1 MTTKRKIGIAV
12 LTVAAAGMLFG
23 MVACSEAENLK
34 QPQALHIENEILY
47 WDEVENAEGYLVE
60 VNGEEYEAEENEF
73 SFIKIAVDP
82 QEYTFRVQA
91 YGPLYGE
98 YGNSAWSEE
107 VSYTPQIATGWS
119 VRQTADGS
127 GTEVY
132 VEDPAQVQGKVVI
145 PATYGGVPV
154 TNIAE
159 NAFKDCAGL
168 TSVVMSDN
176 IRYIGKLAF
185 YKCPSLKSVY
195 CSDMAE
201 LAENIFSECE
211 SLEQVHL
218 PETLK
223 KMPVRTFYMCYSLQE
238 ITLPEGLEEMSNSSF
253 LHCTALRELNVPAS
267 VTSIRA
273 PVILGCSGLEKL
285 TVEEGNPVYR
295 SEGNCIL
302 TIDGEEVIAGCEAS
316 EIPQGTKRIGEK
328 AFYSTT
334 LTQLYLPEGIE
345 EIGEEAFLYSALTS
359 VEFPKTLKRVGSRAY
374 YYSEDLKEIDLP
386 YGLEIIEDGAFQ
398 KTDLVCVTIPY
409 SVREIQSKAFYE
421 ILNLLVTLPGS
432 VGKIGSKAFCRA
444 TIYTSA
450 DKTVPEGWYQAD
462 PQLQSLNIDWDW
474 RYVCNVVYG
483 CIFGNEDGFPYV
495 QRTNVMER
503 VFLDSGIMAGVTNL
517 EFDALSEYGQ
527 EIIVP
532 YREGYTF
539 KGWAT
544 EENGEIVI
552 GYELFTYKNMYG
564 EVLLEYYSTF
574 PLSTLIA
581 LEDGLMYYPIWEKN
595 N

>member
-12 LTVAAAGMLFG
+12 LTMAAAGMLFG
-23 MVACSEAENLK
+23 MTACSEAEKLNR
-34 QPQALHIENEILY
+34 PQALHIENEILY

-91 YGPLYGE
+91 YGDLYGE

-223 KMPVRTFYMCYSLQE
+223 KMKTRTFYMCYSLQE

-267 VTSIRA
+267 VTSIKA

-345 EIGEEAFLYSALTS
+345 EIGQEAFRSSDLTS
-359 VEFPKTLKRVGSRAY
+359 VKFPKTLKRIGNRAY
-374 YYSEDLKEIDLP
+374 YYSEQLKEIDLP
-386 YGLEIIEDGAFQ
+386 YGLEIIEVGAFQ
-398 KTDLVCVTIPY
+398 KTGLLRVAIPY
-409 SVREIQSKAFYE
+409 SVREIRAQAFYE
-421 ILNLLVTLPGS
+421 TMGMLVTLPGS
-432 VGKIGSKAFCRA
+432 VEKVGSKAFYRA
-444 TIYTSA
+444 TIYTPA
-450 DKTVPEGWYQAD
+450 DRIVPEGWFQE
-462 PQLQSLNIDWDW
+462 QSSGLHIEREWNYI
-474 RYVCNVVYG
+474 CNVVYRCTLG
-483 CIFGNEDGFPYV
+483 DENGIPYV
-495 QRTNVMER
+495 QRTGTLER
-503 VFLDSGIMAGVTNL
+503 AFADVDEHIVGLANFSY
-517 EFDALSEYGQ
+517 DANAYYGH
-527 EIIVP
+527 EIRIP

-544 EENGEIVI
+544 EENGEIVL
-552 GYELFTYKNMYG
+552 GYELYTYKNIYG
-564 EVLLEYYSTF
+564 EVLLEYYSTL
-574 PLSTLIA
+574 PLTTLMALDENIA
-581 LEDGLMYYPIWEKN
+581 FYAVWEKES
-595 N
+595 

>member
-1 MTTKRKIGIAV
+1 MIFDRHA
-12 LTVAAAGMLFG
+12 
-23 MVACSEAENLK
+23 NLK
-34 QPQALHIENEILY
+34 YKYGSRNF
-47 WDEVENAEGYLVE
+47 WCRGY
-60 VNGEEYEAEENEF
+60 Y
-73 SFIKIAVDP
+73 VD
-82 QEYTFRVQA
+82 
-91 YGPLYGE
+91 
-98 YGNSAWSEE
+98 
-107 VSYTPQIATGWS
+107 
-119 VRQTADGS
+119 
-127 GTEVY
+127 
-132 VEDPAQVQGKVVI
+132 
-145 PATYGGVPV
+145 
-154 TNIAE
+154 
-159 NAFKDCAGL
+159 
-168 TSVVMSDN
+168 
-176 IRYIGKLAF
+176 
-185 YKCPSLKSVY
+185 
-195 CSDMAE
+195 
-201 LAENIFSECE
+201 
-211 SLEQVHL
+211 
-218 PETLK
+218 
-223 KMPVRTFYMCYSLQE
+223 
-238 ITLPEGLEEMSNSSF
+238 
-253 LHCTALRELNVPAS
+253 
-267 VTSIRA
+267 
-273 PVILGCSGLEKL
+273 
-285 TVEEGNPVYR
+285 
-295 SEGNCIL
+295 
-302 TIDGEEVIAGCEAS
+302 
-316 EIPQGTKRIGEK
+316 
-328 AFYSTT
+328 T

>member
-1 MTTKRKIGIAV
+1 MTKKRKIGIAV
-12 LTVAAAGMLFG
+12 LTMAAAGMLFG
-23 MVACSEAENLK
+23 MVACSEAEKLNR
-34 QPQALHIENEILY
+34 PQALHIENEILY

-91 YGPLYGE
+91 YGDLYGD

-119 VRQTADGS
+119 VRQTEDGS

-176 IRYIGKLAF
+176 IRYIGKFAF

-201 LAENIFSECE
+201 FENHIFNECE

-223 KMPVRTFYMCYSLQE
+223 TMKIRTFYMCYSLQE
-238 ITLPEGLEEMSNSSF
+238 ITLPDGLEEMSNSSF
-253 LHCTALRELNVPAS
+253 VHCTALRELNIPAS

-334 LTQLYLPEGIE
+334 LTQLDLPEGIE
-345 EIGEEAFLYSALTS
+345 EIGQEAFRSSDLTS
-359 VEFPKTLKRVGSRAY
+359 VKFPKTLKRIGNRAY
-374 YYSEDLKEIDLP
+374 YYSEQLKEIDLP
-386 YGLEIIEDGAFQ
+386 YGLEIIEVGAFQ
-398 KTDLVCVTIPY
+398 KTGLLRVAIPY
-409 SVREIQSKAFYE
+409 SVREIRAQAFYE
-421 ILNLLVTLPGS
+421 TMGMLVTLPGS
-432 VGKIGSKAFCRA
+432 VEKVGSKAFYRA
-444 TIYTSA
+444 TIYTPA
-450 DKTVPEGWYQAD
+450 DRIVPEGWFQE
-462 PQLQSLNIDWDW
+462 QSSGLHIEREWNYI
-474 RYVCNVVYG
+474 CNVVYRCTLG
-483 CIFGNEDGFPYV
+483 DENGIPYV
-495 QRTNVMER
+495 QRTGTLER
-503 VFLDSGIMAGVTNL
+503 TFADVDEHIVGLANFSYG
-517 EFDALSEYGQ
+517 ALYYGH
-527 EIIVP
+527 EIRIP

-544 EENGEIVI
+544 EENGEIVL
-552 GYELFTYKNMYG
+552 GYELYTYKNKYG
-564 EVLLEYYSTF
+564 EVLLEYYSTL
-574 PLSTLIA
+574 PLTTLMA
-581 LEDGLMYYPIWEKN
+581 LEENIVFYAVWEKES
-595 N
+595 

>member
-1 MTTKRKIGIAV
+1 MTKKRKIGIAV
-12 LTVAAAGMLFG
+12 LTMAAAGMLFG
-23 MVACSEAENLK
+23 MVACSEAEKLNR
-34 QPQALHIENEILY
+34 PQALHIENEILY

-91 YGPLYGE
+91 YGDLYGE

-119 VRQTADGS
+119 VRQTEDGS

-267 VTSIRA
+267 VTSIKA

-334 LTQLYLPEGIE
+334 VTYFYGHYSKSISTQ
-345 EIGEEAFLYSALTS
+345 T
-359 VEFPKTLKRVGSRAY
+359 GS
-374 YYSEDLKEIDLP
+374 I
-386 YGLEIIEDGAFQ
+386 
-398 KTDLVCVTIPY
+398 
-409 SVREIQSKAFYE
+409 
-421 ILNLLVTLPGS
+421 
-432 VGKIGSKAFCRA
+432 
-444 TIYTSA
+444 
-450 DKTVPEGWYQAD
+450 
-462 PQLQSLNIDWDW
+462 
-474 RYVCNVVYG
+474 
-483 CIFGNEDGFPYV
+483 
-495 QRTNVMER
+495 
-503 VFLDSGIMAGVTNL
+503 
-517 EFDALSEYGQ
+517 
-527 EIIVP
+527 
-532 YREGYTF
+532 
-539 KGWAT
+539 
-544 EENGEIVI
+544 
-552 GYELFTYKNMYG
+552 
-564 EVLLEYYSTF
+564 
-574 PLSTLIA
+574 
-581 LEDGLMYYPIWEKN
+581 
-595 N
+595 

>member
-1 MTTKRKIGIAV
+1 MTKKRKIGIAV
-12 LTVAAAGMLFG
+12 LTMAAAGMLFG
-23 MVACSEAENLK
+23 MVACSEAEKLNR
-34 QPQALHIENEILY
+34 PQALHIENEILY

-91 YGPLYGE
+91 YGDLYGD

-168 TSVVMSDN
+168 TSVVMPDN

-201 LAENIFSECE
+201 FENHIFYECE

-253 LHCTALRELNVPAS
+253 VHCTALRELNIPAS

-334 LTQLYLPEGIE
+334 LTQLDLPEGIE
-345 EIGEEAFLYSALTS
+345 EIGQEAFRSSDLTS
-359 VEFPKTLKRVGSRAY
+359 VKFPKTLKRIGNRAY
-374 YYSEDLKEIDLP
+374 YYSEQLKEIDLP
-386 YGLEIIEDGAFQ
+386 YGLEIIEVGAFQ
-398 KTDLVCVTIPY
+398 KTGLLRVAIPY
-409 SVREIQSKAFYE
+409 SVREIRAQAFYE
-421 ILNLLVTLPGS
+421 TMGMLVTLPGS
-432 VGKIGSKAFCRA
+432 VEKVGSKAFYRA
-444 TIYTSA
+444 TIYTPA
-450 DKTVPEGWYQAD
+450 DRIVPEGWFQE
-462 PQLQSLNIDWDW
+462 QSSGLHIEREWNYI
-474 RYVCNVVYG
+474 CNVVYRCTLG
-483 CIFGNEDGFPYV
+483 DENGIPYV
-495 QRTNVMER
+495 QRTGTLER
-503 VFLDSGIMAGVTNL
+503 TFADVDEHIVGLANFSYG
-517 EFDALSEYGQ
+517 ALYYGH
-527 EIIVP
+527 EIRIP

-544 EENGEIVI
+544 EENGEIVL
-552 GYELFTYKNMYG
+552 GYELYTYENIYG
-564 EVLLEYYSTF
+564 EVLLEYYSTL
-574 PLSTLIA
+574 PLTTLMA
-581 LEDGLMYYPIWEKN
+581 LEENIVFYAVWEKES
-595 N
+595 